1 MNGKESLVKLNF
13 PIKSTDYLSST
24 TSMETDVLRMGPS
37 EHGTLFEFFSP
48 QATFYA
54 RNVMTDILR
63 ESQVLPVEVGK
74 AISLIY
80 GKHPNEISAE
90 TRPKLIK
97 LIENGIEILEHGKN
111 SGAVV
116 PVSGDYSYAAENL
129 MKRGYGTVRNLGALS
144 IALEKTD
151 LTEFNKELEFFRSQQ
166 HDFEY
171 QQQKLFEALEKMPK
185 NQIFIHDIE
194 IFPSYDPQLSD
205 GVKNTFSLVGIP
217 SPVARWLPQIHDNV
231 KSGKITQEN
240 ASFNAEK
247 IADFI
252 KQSWKKSFSRSG
264 DDDVLGSAIIE
275 GTSWIINE
283 QQQQEGTLY
292 GLRSRKDPDHANE
305 VNVDA
310 IDLKELK
317 RKLVQR
323 IDAAL
328 DVS

>member
-1 MNGKESLVKLNF
+1 MSGKEPLVKLNF
-13 PIKSTDYLSST
+13 PIKPTDYLSST

-171 QQQKLFEALEKMPK
+171 QQQKLFETLEKMPK
-185 NQIFIHDIE
+185 TQIFVHDTE

-205 GVKNTFSLVGIP
+205 GVGNTFSLVNIP
-217 SPVARWLPQIHDNV
+217 APVAGWLPQIHDSV
-231 KSGKITQEN
+231 KAGKAIQEYAN
-240 ASFNAEK
+240 SDAAK

-252 KQSWKKSFSRSG
+252 KKRWRPSFSRRG
-264 DDDVLGSAIIE
+264 DDGVLGSAIVDGIDFLIE
-275 GTSWIINE
+275 RQN
-283 QQQQEGTLY
+283 QREGTLY
-292 GLRSRKDPDHANE
+292 GLRSRKHPEYDIKA
-305 VNVDA
+305 NVDA

-323 IDAAL
+323 IDAAFEL
-328 DVS
+328 S